1 MQISE
6 HLTLAELIRSE
17 SAKRNGITNMP
28 TPEHI
33 ANLKELAEN
42 IFEPIRANF
51 RCPILIS
58 SGYRSRELNA
68 KIGGAS
74 GASLSQHC
82 FGQAID
88 IDMDGT
94 TYGVTNADIFHF
106 IKDKLPFD
114 QLICELGNDTNPVW
128 VHCSYSNRFR
138 KDVLI
143 AYKTLG
149 TTHYKKYYATNKTE
163 KAIL

>member
-1 MQISE
+1 MVLSE
-6 HLTLAELIRSE
+6 HFTLAEAIRSE

-28 TPEHI
+28 SPEHI
-33 ANLKELAEN
+33 ANLKLLAEN

-58 SGYRSRELNA
+58 SAYRSIELN
-68 KIGGAS
+68 KVIGGS
-74 GASLSQHC
+74 NTSQHS

-88 IDMDGT
+88 MDMDGT
-94 TYGVTNADIFHF
+94 SYGVTNADIFHF

-114 QLICELGNDTNPVW
+114 QLIWELGNETNPDW
-128 VHCSYSNRFR
+128 VHCSYSDRHR
-138 KDVLI
+138 KEILI

>member
-1 MQISE
+1 MVISE

-17 SAKRNGITNMP
+17 SAKRNGISNMP

-51 RCPILIS
+51 RTPILIS
-58 SGYRSRELNA
+58 SGYRSKELNA
-68 KIGGAS
+68 KIGGANT
-74 GASLSQHC
+74 SQHSL
-82 FGQAID
+82 GQAID

-94 TYGVTNADIFHF
+94 NYGVTNAEIFHF

-114 QLICELGNDTNPVW
+114 QLIWEFGNETNPDW
-128 VHCSYSNRFR
+128 VHCSYSERHR
-138 KDVLI
+138 KEVLI
-143 AYKTLG
+143 AYKTNG
-149 TTHYKKYYATNKTE
+149 STHYKKYYATNKTQ
-163 KAIL
+163 KAFL